1 VSIGRNVTAN
11 FLGQAWTVVIGL
23 VFIPVYIRYMG
34 VESFGLIGVFTLLQA
49 WLALLDMGMTP
60 TLNREMARFT
70 AGAHTPQSIRD
81 LLRSLELIALA
92 MSAAIGV
99 LVWAAADWLAADWLR
114 VEKLPLE
121 TVSQAIALMGV
132 VVALRFM
139 EGLYRGA
146 ILGLQRQVFYN
157 AANSLFATVR
167 AVGALAVLAWVSPT
181 IEAYFAWQGIV
192 SLVSLATLAAAAHR
206 ELPRPPLPPRFS
218 RQAIRDIWRFAGGML
233 ATTFLVLLLMQ
244 VDKILLSRL
253 LSLEA
258 FGYYVLAATVASAIG
273 VMVSPVTQ
281 AFYPR
286 FSAIVA
292 SDDAE
297 ELARAYHRG
306 AQLVTTLAAPAAMM
320 LIFFSERILRLWTG
334 DGALAQ
340 EVAPLLAL
348 LAAGALLNGLMM
360 IPYMLTLAHGWS
372 AFAVRVNAVA
382 VIVLV
387 PAIVWATQRHGAVG
401 AAWAWVLLNAGYV
414 LLGIRY
420 LHHRLLPREMWTWYH
435 QDVALPL
442 TGAAAVVALS
452 AALWPDAGTGIA
464 ALFLLL
470 AAAACSCALA
480 AMLAPAIRRSMLDLM
495 VSGKSPR

>member
-1 VSIGRNVTAN
+1 MSIGRNVTAN
-11 FLGQAWTVVIGL
+11 YLGQAWTAVIGL

-121 TVSQAIALMGV
+121 TVSQAIALMGL
-132 VVALRFM
+132 VVAMRFL

-146 ILGLQRQVFYN
+146 MLGLQQQVLYN
-157 AANSLFATVR
+157 AANAFFATLR
-167 AVGALAVLAWVSPT
+167 AAGAVAVLAWVAPT
-181 IEAYFAWQGIV
+181 IGAYFAWQGIV
-192 SLVSLATLAAAAHR
+192 SVLALAYMAVVAHR
-206 ELPRPPLPPRFS
+206 LLPPPPRPPRYS
-218 RQAIRDIWRFAGGML
+218 GRAVRDIWRFAGGMM

-258 FGYYVLAATVASAIG
+258 FGYYALAATVASAIG
-273 VMVSPVTQ
+273 LMVSPVTQ
-281 AFYPR
+281 AFFPR
-286 FSAIVA
+286 FSEIVA
-292 SDDAE
+292 RDDE
-297 ELARAYHRG
+297 QELARAYHRG
-306 AQLVTTLAAPAAMM
+306 AQLVTTLAAPAALV
-320 LIFFSERILRLWTG
+320 LIFFSERILDLWTG
-334 DGALAQ
+334 DRVLAG
-340 EVAPLLAL
+340 EVAPLLTL

-360 IPYMLTLAHGWS
+360 IPYMLTLACGWPG
-372 AFAVRVNAVA
+372 FAVRVNAVA
-382 VIVLV
+382 VAVLV
-387 PAIVWATQRHGAVG
+387 PAIVWATVNHGAAG

-414 LLGIRY
+414 LIGIRY
-420 LHHRLLPREMWTWYH
+420 LHRRLLPQEMWTWYR

-442 TGAAAVVALS
+442 AGAAAV
-452 AALWPDAGTGIA
+452 
-464 ALFLLL
+464 
-470 AAAACSCALA
+470 AAACAAMVPHVGAGLGTLLLLISAGAGSSMLA
-480 AMLAPAIRRSMLDLM
+480 AMLSPALRQPMLERLASAFAPR
-495 VSGKSPR
+495 

>member
-1 VSIGRNVTAN
+1 MSIGRNVTAN

-218 RQAIRDIWRFAGGML
+218 R
-233 ATTFLVLLLMQ
+233 
-244 VDKILLSRL
+244 
-253 LSLEA
+253 
-258 FGYYVLAATVASAIG
+258 
-273 VMVSPVTQ
+273 
-281 AFYPR
+281 
-286 FSAIVA
+286 
-292 SDDAE
+292 
-297 ELARAYHRG
+297 
-306 AQLVTTLAAPAAMM
+306 
-320 LIFFSERILRLWTG
+320 
-334 DGALAQ
+334 
-340 EVAPLLAL
+340 
-348 LAAGALLNGLMM
+348 
-360 IPYMLTLAHGWS
+360 
-372 AFAVRVNAVA
+372 
-382 VIVLV
+382 
-387 PAIVWATQRHGAVG
+387 
-401 AAWAWVLLNAGYV
+401 
-414 LLGIRY
+414 
-420 LHHRLLPREMWTWYH
+420 
-435 QDVALPL
+435 
-442 TGAAAVVALS
+442 
-452 AALWPDAGTGIA
+452 
-464 ALFLLL
+464 
-470 AAAACSCALA
+470 
-480 AMLAPAIRRSMLDLM
+480 
-495 VSGKSPR
+495 